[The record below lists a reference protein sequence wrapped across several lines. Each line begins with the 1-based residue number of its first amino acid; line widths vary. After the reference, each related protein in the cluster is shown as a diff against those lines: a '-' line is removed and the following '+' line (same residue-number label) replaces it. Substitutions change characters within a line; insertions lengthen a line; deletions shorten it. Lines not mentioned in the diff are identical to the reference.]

1 MADVENDP
9 LHIPAEDHEETY
21 YEKRIIALSNL
32 LMDKGIL
39 TSQELLDVLKENE
52 EQNPSIGARVIARA
66 WVDADFKQ
74 RLLKDGKEA
83 LIDMGIKIPRRL
95 QNIQVVENTDSVHY
109 VTVCTLC
116 SCYPIPLL
124 GTPPGW
130 YKSEVYRSRMV
141 KEPRA
146 VLKEFGLEPD
156 EGKEIRVVDATAE
169 VRYLVLPRRPVGT
182 EYMSEEELAGLVTR
196 DSMIG
201 TGEVP
206 APSASKRRP
215 QA

>member
-1 MADVENDP
+1 MVEVEHDA
-9 LHIPAEDHEETY
+9 LHVPHHEHEETY

-32 LMDKGIL
+32 LMDKGII
-39 TSQELLDVLKENE
+39 TPQELLDVLKENE
-52 EQNPSIGARVIARA
+52 EQTPTIGARVIARA

-74 RLLKDGKEA
+74 RLLKNGKEA
-83 LIDMGIKIPRRL
+83 LGELGIPIPRRL

-124 GTPPGW
+124 GPPPEW
-130 YKSEVYRSRMV
+130 YKSEAYRSRAV

-146 VLKEFGLEPD
+146 VLKEFGLKLD
-156 EGKEIRVVDATAE
+156 EGMEVRVVDATAE
-169 VRYLVLPRRPVGT
+169 IRYLVLPRRPKGT
-182 EYMSEEELAGLVTR
+182 ENMAEEELAALVTR

-201 TGEVP
+201 TGEV
-206 APSASKRRP
+206 AAQSS
-215 QA
+215 

>member
-1 MADVENDP
+1 MVEVEHEHAP
-9 LHIPAEDHEETY
+9 LHIPLEDHEETY

-32 LMDKGIL
+32 LMDKGII
-39 TSQELLDVLKENE
+39 TAQELLDVLKESE
-52 EQNPSIGARVIARA
+52 EQTPSIGARVIARA

-74 RLLKDGKEA
+74 RLLNNGKEA
-83 LIDMGIKIPRRL
+83 LSQMGITIPKRL

-124 GTPPGW
+124 GPPPEW
-130 YKSEVYRSRMV
+130 YKSEVYRSRAV

-146 VLKEFGLEPD
+146 VLKEFGLELD
-156 EGKEIRVVDATAE
+156 EKMEVRVVDATAE
-169 VRYLVLPRRPVGT
+169 IRYLVLPRRPRGT
-182 EYMSEEELAGLVTR
+182 ENMSAEGLATLVTR

-206 APSASKRRP
+206 APSSQRA
-215 QA
+215 